1 MVIWQQHYVCVFLF
15 HPFFFFFFFCYSI
28 CSLCVCVCVCSELG
42 FAARK
47 GRAKEGNTKCRI
59 DGRKEDG
66 CVKGILPP
74 PKLIKGSAQV
84 IVFVTCRPII

>member
-1 MVIWQQHYVCVFLF
+1 MATALRLCFFVSS
-15 HPFFFFFFFCYSI
+15 FFFFFFFFVI
-28 CSLCVCVCVCSELG
+28 QFVLCVCVCVCSELG